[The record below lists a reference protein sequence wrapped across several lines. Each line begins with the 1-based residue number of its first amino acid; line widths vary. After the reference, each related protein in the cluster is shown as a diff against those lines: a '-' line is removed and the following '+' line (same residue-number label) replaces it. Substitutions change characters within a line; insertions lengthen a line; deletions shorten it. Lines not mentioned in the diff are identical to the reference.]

1 MVLRYIFVTKD
12 SLAFHNSSS
21 VYIIYFA
28 QQEKTL
34 EQGEFSRIC
43 DDTHF
48 ITEISRRKKTP
59 QLTTPRGVRRGHHSH
74 FERRGMCGGAKAGGE
89 QKLIL
94 RDPGLLGG
102 CQRLME

>member
-1 MVLRYIFVTKD
+1 MVLRYMFATKD
-12 SLAFHNSSS
+12 SLAFHSSSS
-21 VYIIYFA
+21 VYIIYFTP
-28 QQEKTL
+28 QEKSWNEDNFL
-34 EQGEFSRIC
+34 EFVMSPTSSLEFHEEEKQ
-43 DDTHF
+43 T
-48 ITEISRRKKTP
+48 

-102 CQRLME
+102 CQGLME

>member
-1 MVLRYIFVTKD
+1 MVLRYIFATKD

-43 DDTHF
+43 DVTHF
-48 ITEISRRKKTP
+48 ITEISRRKKNTAADHAARRPTWAP
-59 QLTTPRGVRRGHHSH
+59 QPL
-74 FERRGMCGGAKAGGE
+74 
-89 QKLIL
+89 
-94 RDPGLLGG
+94 
-102 CQRLME
+102 